1 MFRLLYSNIFY
12 MLWQTITRATINAK
26 IATFFIKSTIK
37 YVLPLGNKERLIK
50 PTRHVTSILY
60 SNSKSISPILLRPTT
75 APSRPPLVLGPQLGN
90 HRTIGHDLST
100 VRGGWWL
107 GQEEKKRSEEEERQ
121 RRRRRREGGGG
132 VRGCSWVAWDA
143 DAAARAPSLHPSL
156 GENGKNKEW
165 LCDSPTSRRRS
176 APERKR

>member
-1 MFRLLYSNIFY
+1 M
-12 MLWQTITRATINAK
+12 
-26 IATFFIKSTIK
+26 ST
-37 YVLPLGNKERLIK
+37 PLGDKERLIK

-107 GQEEKKRSEEEERQ
+107 VQEGKKNV
-121 RRRRRREGGGG
+121 RRRRRDRGGG
-132 VRGCSWVAWDA
+132 RGG
-143 DAAARAPSLHPSL
+143 
-156 GENGKNKEW
+156 GEGKE
-165 LCDSPTSRRRS
+165 
-176 APERKR
+176 EEG